1 MPISETFNRYTVKIC
16 MLVTATLLVA
26 ACGENNSSVDAPVT
40 PDGVTAVTSA
50 AVISNY
56 AANAYANYSEIVL
69 KTQNLKQAVDEFIAA
84 PAVTTLMA
92 ARTAWLAAR
101 EPYGLSEI
109 YRFSDGP
116 IDNPIDGPEGRINA
130 WPMDEAYVD
139 YVAGSPTAGIINNVA
154 LFPTITK
161 ALIVDQNENGGETNI
176 SSGYHAIEFL
186 LWGQDSNTAGPGDRP
201 HTDYLVGAAGTAA
214 NQARRAQYLALT
226 TEILVQDLTLVRDAW
241 APGVTNYRK
250 TFVEDAPNVSLQKI
264 LQGLGSIAGSE
275 LSGQRMQAA
284 IDNRDQ
290 EDEHSCF
297 SDNTHR
303 DISNNGMGVQNVYLG
318 RYGAADGA
326 GLDDLIAAIDP
337 ALNSKM
343 QAQLDATNTAL
354 SAIPAPFD
362 QAIIDNAKRPIVISG
377 IKALQAEAATL
388 VEVATA
394 LGITINMQ

>member
-1 MPISETFNRYTVKIC
+1 MPILKISNHYTAKI
-16 MLVTATLLVA
+16 LALATATALTA

-40 PDGVTAVTSA
+40 PDGPNAVTTA

-69 KTQNLKQAVDEFIAA
+69 KTLTLKRAVDDFVATPSVA
-84 PAVTTLMA
+84 TLTA

-101 EPYGLSEI
+101 EPYGQSEI

-116 IDNPIDGPEGRINA
+116 IDNPTDGPEGRINA
-130 WPMDEAYVD
+130 WPMDEAHVD
-139 YVAGSPTAGIINNVA
+139 YVTGNTTAGIINNAA

-186 LWGQDSNTAGPGDRP
+186 LWGQDSNSAGPGNRP
-201 HTDYLVGAAGTAA
+201 HTDYVVGAGGTAA
-214 NQARRAQYLALT
+214 NQARRGQYLVLT
-226 TEILVQDLTLVRDAW
+226 AEILVEDLTLVRDAW
-241 APGVTNYRK
+241 APNATNYRK
-250 TFVEDAPNVSLQKI
+250 SFVEGDAKVSLQKI

-275 LSGQRMQAA
+275 LSGERMQVA

-303 DISNNGMGVQNVYLG
+303 DIINNGLGVQNIYLG

-326 GLDDLIAAIDP
+326 GLDDLIAAINP
-337 ALNSKM
+337 ALNLKM
-343 QAQLDATNTAL
+343 KAELDATNTAL
-354 SAIPAPFD
+354 TAIPAPFD
-362 QAIIDNAKRPIVISG
+362 QAIIDNAKRPSVVAG
-377 IKALQAEAATL
+377 IKALQAEAVTL

-394 LGITINMQ
+394 LGITINME

>member
-1 MPISETFNRYTVKIC
+1 MPVSKFPNRYTSKI
-16 MLVTATLLVA
+16 LALATASVLAA

-40 PDGVTAVTSA
+40 PDGPNAVTSA
-50 AVISNY
+50 AVVANY

-69 KTQNLKQAVDEFIAA
+69 KTQTLKRAVDDF
-84 PAVTTLMA
+84 VTTPSAATLTA

-101 EPYGLSEI
+101 EPYGQSEI

-116 IDNPIDGPEGRINA
+116 IDNPTDGPEGRINA
-130 WPMDEAYVD
+130 WPMDEAHVD
-139 YVAGSPTAGIINNVA
+139 YVTGNTTAGIINNAA

-161 ALIVDQNENGGETNI
+161 ALIVEQNENGGETNI

-186 LWGQDSNTAGPGDRP
+186 LWGQDSNPAGPGNRP
-201 HTDYLVGAAGTAA
+201 HTDYVVGAGGTAA
-214 NQARRAQYLALT
+214 NQARRGQYLVLT
-226 TEILVQDLTLVRDAW
+226 AEILVEDLTLVRDAW
-241 APGVTNYRK
+241 APNATNYRK
-250 TFVEDAPNVSLQKI
+250 SFVEGDVKVSLQKI

-275 LSGQRMQAA
+275 LSGERMQVA

-303 DISNNGMGVQNVYLG
+303 DIINNGLGVQNIYLG

-326 GLDDLIAAIDP
+326 GLDDLIAAINP
-337 ALNSKM
+337 ALNLKM
-343 QAQLDATNTAL
+343 KAELDATNTAL

-362 QAIIDNAKRPIVISG
+362 QAIIDNAKRPSVVAG
-377 IKALQAEAATL
+377 IKALQAEAVTL

-394 LGITINMQ
+394 LGIAINME

>member
-40 PDGVTAVTSA
+40 PDGVKAVTSA